1 MENPYQCV
9 CCNEILEFVMFDLH
23 MQKCRNAPYRCLV
36 CHQSFSDVI
45 SLQNHRHIHHGGVAP
60 DPIPYQNHINAQ
72 QMASGITIPPLPPPS
87 SHQNIHQQPSHPAV
101 QSQHHLQQQHPPN
114 EMIGHQTFTGQ
125 YSDMMAGQHQSQSN
139 HLGVHHNMT
148 PHPGASNDNNFSQQ
162 HQTQPPNYSITN
174 QGYAAAVAA
183 AVGATTPTGG
193 SSNNIETH
201 MNYHHNHH
209 HHSAEEPYQQSHL
222 SELMNFHT
230 TGNGVTIKM
239 EPSVE
244 DGDKSSYNNSQSNLS
259 DHSTQGQFSNSQQGI
274 QADIVQPTENGSS
287 NVGGGGGGGTTR
299 SQSGKIF
306 ACESCERSFIHK
318 HRYLRHIATHTNERP
333 YQCKVCSKTFSQTYY
348 LSRHTKT
355 HTNEKPYQCEVCLKA
370 FSQTYYL
377 SRHLKTHS
385 GERPYACNICQK
397 TFVLNYSLRKHMR
410 THTNA
415 ANRTAAAAAASAATN
430 STSEPDSQQIVRPFE
445 SVQ

>member
-9 CCNEILEFVMFDLH
+9 CCNEILEFAMFDLH

-36 CHQSFSDVI
+36 CHQSFSDLI
-45 SLQNHRHIHHGGVAP
+45 SLQHHRHIHHGGVAP
-60 DPIPYQNHINAQ
+60 DQIPPYQNHINAQ
-72 QMASGITIPPLPPPS
+72 HSGLIVPIPPS
-87 SHQNIHQQPSHPAV
+87 SQNLHHQPSHPAA
-101 QSQHHLQQQHPPN
+101 HQQQH
-114 EMIGHQTFTGQ
+114 HQQHQHTQSQMLSHQPFGVQ
-125 YSDMMAGQHQSQSN
+125 YSDMMSGQHHTS
-139 HLGVHHNMT
+139 HLGATGHHT
-148 PHPGASNDNNFSQQ
+148 HPVATNDNNFSQ
-162 HQTQPPNYSITN
+162 PPSNYSMTN

-183 AVGATTPTGG
+183 AVGATTPTG
-193 SSNNIETH
+193 SNNSNNIETH
-201 MNYHHNHH
+201 LNYHHNHH

-230 TGNGVTIKM
+230 TGNGITIKM

-244 DGDKSSYNNSQSNLS
+244 DGDKSSYNSQSNLS
-259 DHSTQGQFSNSQQGI
+259 DHSAQGQFSNNQQQGNNEATGLPI
-274 QADIVQPTENGSS
+274 ENGTPA
-287 NVGGGGGGGTTR
+287 VTVAKTT
-299 SQSGKIF
+299 GKIF
-306 ACESCERSFIHK
+306 ACELCTRTFFHK

-355 HTNEKPYQCEVCLKA
+355 HTNEKPYQCDVCLKA

-385 GERPYACNICQK
+385 GERPYVCNICQK

-415 ANRTAAAAAASAATN
+415 ANRTAAAAAAAAATT
-430 STSEPDSQQIVRPFE
+430 STTAVTSSSTTNNNPEHEQQLRPFE
-445 SVQ
+445 SVQQ